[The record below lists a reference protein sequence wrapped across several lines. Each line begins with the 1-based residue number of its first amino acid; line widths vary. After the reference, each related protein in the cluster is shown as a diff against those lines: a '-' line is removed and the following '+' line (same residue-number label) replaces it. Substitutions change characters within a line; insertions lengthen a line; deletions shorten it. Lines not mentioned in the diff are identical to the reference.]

1 MKLSNIKH
9 LILTTILCALTVF
22 TAKAQSCPK
31 TNSIVGIEAD
41 APRVVYTLHGDMT
54 GVTVPHATNKVFTS
68 DAVNEVFTNS
78 NGTSVVAGAAYDA
91 ETTYYSASKNWNL
104 LFDGGAPVAN
114 TGYASNVV
122 VNSTWNTTALSNK
135 KVYPITVA
143 DAKNVWDNSKLS
155 SVYLYPAYKDYN
167 STGGWNATPGHY
179 LYKINIQ
186 DWGTHTFTIGEAV
199 ANGSTDYIG
208 ENLSING
215 TDYMYMIESS
225 KEIIDKSVVYDP
237 NGKLP
242 STLKLIAKSEK
253 ATYYL
258 TYIPMVVNGAR
269 IISGDYPGNGSTF
282 NYDGDLNNYV
292 YYLVSNKVLSNGEK
306 VRKEDVT
313 LLTQSQLDNYWRSVR
328 QLTIGE
334 ILDGSSA
341 YSAPATFTY
350 NTTEYVKYITSE
362 SELTNG
368 QVLNVED
375 FSGQSLL
382 TPTQFNEFVNVDVT
396 YDCVSDKLYVST
408 DGGATKTKLENG
420 KSYTYHAGEV
430 FWTYDA
436 TYPVIADNASFFTT
450 NASYLTAQ
458 PVPVAESIVAD
469 ALANGYT
476 EVVFKSCDCG
486 TAVID
491 NAFTQQLMNSTKI
504 RVLNLAGVGI
514 QQIVSPYTSSDM
526 DAVNPNGTFVCA
538 GNLYGSNTSIE
549 TLYTP
554 IVIGST
560 TEEKSLLWGTF
571 SKMPK
576 LRYLYLSEGIE
587 TLGNKSV
594 MGREYHLSTI
604 TFPNSLKY
612 IKNAAVS
619 GHGSTKTAQGNSV
632 PLYDLDNK
640 EIEYIQTLTFPAGL
654 LEIESGAFG
663 GTCPKD
669 VYFLGV
675 EAPRVGLHAWGDDA
689 YISNNALTPAAATI
703 GTAGAQV
710 EVNLDKGR
718 ACRYNYTAQSGWIA
732 MLHYPA
738 ECTKAQAAKYTD
750 VTRDYR
756 RIVYNTY
763 SESKGVDPD
772 DPTMSYSDNCTHYIP
787 GKETTPL
794 VGKALATSG
803 AATNDFTNLYPWPE
817 EDLHVGNAY
826 SRSEWPEGYYGG
838 NYSGGYY
845 DYTVGDQYLWPS
857 MGMAYR
863 ATVVAQNDV
872 LWDGVTT
879 IGEGIRDAG
888 NESFVGD
895 GSEYIGLHQFVF
907 AAADVKGTST
917 TEWELEK
924 YADGI
929 WHTICLPFNMTKK
942 QMKETFGAAGRNP
955 ETNELIYNIK
965 LCKFNNVKRNDQL
978 IQLYFTDEQFNNG
991 KFDEDDVVLQAHV
1004 SYMIKAEKDRAI
1016 NSVVFHNFIME
1027 PGSPIPTQL
1036 SCDPESTRPTS
1047 GKYRFIGNYTKYATS
1062 TNAVPT
1068 TIKIPQYSY
1077 FFSGT
1082 YHKFRFQTGNN
1093 GIWSPYSSVV
1103 YTPEGAGED
1112 DFKTYFNG
1120 ISTTMLLA
1128 KVSTF
1133 YEIEDTPTEVMAIVA
1148 GDNELVY
1155 TNANIYTIGGQLVG
1169 NSVNGLRPGIY
1180 VVNGKKF
1187 FVR

>member
-9 LILTTILCALTVF
+9 LILTTILCALTVIA
-22 TAKAQSCPK
+22 AKAQSCPK
-31 TNSIVGIEAD
+31 TNGIVGIEAD
-41 APRVVYTLHGDMT
+41 ATRVVYTLHGDMT

-68 DAVNEVFTNS
+68 DAVNEVFTDN
-78 NGTSVVAGAAYDA
+78 NGTSVVAGDAYDA
-91 ETTYYSASKNWNL
+91 GTTYYSASKKWKQ
-104 LFDGGAPVAN
+104 LFDGGVPTN
-114 TGYASNVV
+114 DYTNVNNV
-122 VNSTWNTTALSNK
+122 TSNSTWNEDALNTINIYAVSKGDTKKIWNSNK
-135 KVYPITVA
+135 TEA
-143 DAKNVWDNSKLS
+143 AN
-155 SVYLYPAYKDYN
+155 VYLYPAYKDYR
-167 STGGWNATPGHY
+167 G
-179 LYKINIQ
+179 LII
-186 DWGTHTFTIGEAV
+186 I
-199 ANGSTDYIG
+199 NGSRVG
-208 ENLSING
+208 
-215 TDYMYMIESS
+215 
-225 KEIIDKSVVYDP
+225 
-237 NGKLP
+237 
-242 STLKLIAKSEK
+242 
-253 ATYYL
+253 
-258 TYIPMVVNGAR
+258 
-269 IISGDYPGNGSTF
+269 SGDYPEWSLGEIDI
-282 NYDGDLNNYV
+282 DGKKYV
-292 YYLVSNKVLSNGEK
+292 GYILSEVKLSQGAECEVN
-306 VRKEDVT
+306 T
-313 LLTQSQLDNYWRSVR
+313 IHLLTKSDIEEYMRESTP
-328 QLTIGE
+328 LTV
-334 ILDGSSA
+334 GSKVVGGA
-341 YSAPATFTY
+341 YSNPGTFTY
-350 NTTEYVKYITSE
+350 KDVTYVNYIASNTEISGTI
-362 SELTNG
+362 NI
-368 QVLNVED
+368 ED
-375 FSGQSLL
+375 FDGQSLL
-382 TPTQFNEFVNVDVT
+382 TNTNMSTYVNTTAT
-396 YDCVSDKLYVST
+396 YDCISDKLYVST
-408 DGGATKTKLENG
+408 DGGATKTKLEYG
-420 KSYTYHAGEV
+420 KNYTYHAGET

-436 TYPVIADNASFFTT
+436 TYSEIADNAAFFTT

-491 NAFTQQLMNSTKI
+491 NAFTQQLMKSTNI

-514 QQIVSPYTSSDM
+514 QQIVSPYTSSEM
-526 DAVNPNGTFVCA
+526 SEVNPNGTFVCA
-538 GNLYGSNTSIE
+538 GNVYGSNTSIE

-554 IVIGST
+554 MVIGST
-560 TEEKSLLWGTF
+560 IEEKSLLWGTF
-571 SKMPK
+571 SKMPQ

-594 MGREYHLSTI
+594 MGLEYHLSTI

-619 GHGSTKTAQGNSV
+619 GHGSTKTAGGNSV

-640 EIEYIQTLTFPAGL
+640 GIEYIQTLTFPAGL

-763 SESKGVDPD
+763 SESEGKDPD

-794 VGKALATSG
+794 VGKALATRG

-888 NESFVGD
+888 NESFEGN

-991 KFDEDDVVLQAHV
+991 KFGEDEVVLQAHV

-1016 NSVVFHNFIME
+1016 NSVVFHNFKME

-1036 SCDPESTRPTS
+1036 SCDSESTRPTS